1 MVELLHVTPALESV
15 WQFRRRVAW
24 NHGAIGTVR
33 APGWQTRR
41 CPNGATCRPV
51 RPVPRSRH
59 FTPGGVRLANGSNHG
74 KGVETAH
81 R

>member
-1 MVELLHVTPALESV
+1 MLELLHVTPALESV

-51 RPVPRSRH
+51 RCR
-59 FTPGGVRLANGSNHG
+59 GVDTS
-74 KGVETAH
+74 H
-81 R
+81 REVYA